1 MCVDE
6 GVFAARTRSVC
17 NETKTGLA
25 TERRK
30 EKRNGASNTIH
41 RMVSPRL
48 RCPCPSRQRIVSS
61 RISSSRQDREAATEG
76 SNSPHGRMCVGLQGG
91 GATLLL
97 LSSPN
102 QNRPTIRRPN
112 KSMMR
117 MSMMMIVNGSVR

>member
-6 GVFAARTRSVC
+6 GVFATRTRDVC
-17 NETKTGLA
+17 NETEAGLA

-61 RISSSRQDREAATEG
+61 RISSSRQYREGATEG
-76 SNSPHGRMCVGLQGG
+76 SNSPAREHVGRFAGG
-91 GATLLL
+91 WG
-97 LSSPN
+97 
-102 QNRPTIRRPN
+102 
-112 KSMMR
+112 
-117 MSMMMIVNGSVR
+117 